1 MDKKKL
7 YTVLKAVFWCVIG
20 AVPSWLY
27 DLYLLGLPRPSRPV
41 RADLRTVVYLHCDVW
56 HPYGHCRC
64 RAAGGDVHG
73 KKEAEIK
80 ASPRPS
86 AGGLRVI

>member
-7 YTVLKAVFWCVIG
+7 YTVLKAVFWCDRRV
-20 AVPSWLY
+20 SWLY

-64 RAAGGDVHG
+64 RSAGGDVHG
-73 KKEAEIK
+73 KKEVEIK